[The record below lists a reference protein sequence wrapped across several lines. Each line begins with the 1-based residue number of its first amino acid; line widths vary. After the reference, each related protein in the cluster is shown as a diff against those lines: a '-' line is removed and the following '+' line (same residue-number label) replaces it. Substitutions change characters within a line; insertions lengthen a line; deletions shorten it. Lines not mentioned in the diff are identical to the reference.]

1 MSEKSN
7 VFETIL
13 AGKIQRIL
21 MARLKPRR
29 ALVFVSEVDM
39 CVGGISCDSGAK
51 ERGYRGCL
59 ILAARLSSLIGLI
72 EEEMSK

>member
-7 VFETIL
+7 VFETIR

-21 MARLKPRR
+21 KTHLKPRR

-72 EEEMSK
+72 EEEMRK